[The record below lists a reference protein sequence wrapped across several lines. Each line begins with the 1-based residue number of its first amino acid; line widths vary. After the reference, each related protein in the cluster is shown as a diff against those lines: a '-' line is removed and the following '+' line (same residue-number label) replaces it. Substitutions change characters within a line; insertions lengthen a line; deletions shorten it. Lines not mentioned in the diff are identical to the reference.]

1 MTSSSQTSEATSLLP
16 QEIRLQTHSE
26 DKILNLNAVS
36 QDQDEQYTYILFE
49 VFVSGPLVQANERF
63 VVSTEELNEFTA
75 YLLESSESTINDENG
90 RGSITVS
97 RKDSLGH
104 FRVEVQVGGIEE
116 DQARVSFDTDQ
127 TAATTFQND
136 IKRLLKRLV

>member
-1 MTSSSQTSEATSLLP
+1 MISSSQTSEASSLLP

-26 DKILNLNAVS
+26 DKMLNLNAVS
-36 QDQDEQYTYILFE
+36 QDQDEHYTYILFE
-49 VFVSGPLVQANERF
+49 VFVSGPLIHANERF

-127 TAATTFQND
+127 TAISTLQKDLQQLTKN
-136 IKRLLKRLV
+136 VT